1 MRRRA
6 RSSLLSNAG
15 GAVSSGEDWET
26 KLLISLLGETHH
38 GLDLRKGQTNRQN
51 TTVVRVSAIFL
62 PRNKWLIARLK
73 LRGRASVKVQP
84 LE

>member
-6 RSSLLSNAG
+6 RWSLLSNA

-26 KLLISLLGETHH
+26 KLLISLSGETHH

-51 TTVVRVSAIFL
+51 TIMVRVTAASWIVCMVFL
-62 PRNKWLIARLK
+62 LF
-73 LRGRASVKVQP
+73 LRGKIVHIRGAAR
-84 LE
+84 